1 MNKLKK
7 FFITNNLIDFWGT
20 MVIFCGIGILINILL
35 ILVTYYFNLNND
47 ITMLIQTMLVLIILG
62 YMILVLFYILI
73 KDIYILIK
81 YIKKKLQKER

>member
-1 MNKLKK
+1 MNEIKKLILPKT
-7 FFITNNLIDFWGT
+7 IDDFWKT
-20 MVIFCGIGILINILL
+20 MLILCGIAFLMNTLL